1 MSAMPRRPK
10 PRPTAPE
17 PAEFEA
23 EVFRGLEPLAGAELG
38 RLGASVRPDSLRFRY
53 AGPWRRLLELRTVVA
68 VQAVVA
74 RGLARP
80 SALLDDGTFKRLTS
94 AIGHVRSLHPA
105 GAFGTFR
112 LSAAGADSPAF
123 LRVRERIAR
132 ETGLRDV
139 GEGGD
144 LLLGFRHAPPA
155 RQFELAVRISP
166 RPLSTRTWRVCNL
179 PGALNAAVA
188 AAMVQLAEPSADE
201 TFLNLACGSGT
212 LLIERA
218 LIGPANRVMGCDL
231 DMGAQACATENV
243 RAAGVSVEL
252 QAWDARELPM
262 ADKTVDTLVADLPFG
277 QLMGS
282 HEENAELYP
291 KILAE
296 AARVA
301 RPGGRFVAIT
311 QQVNLF
317 ERCLQRGADRWSC
330 ERTLRLELPTNAG
343 LLKPRIY
350 VLRRSDMT

>member
-1 MSAMPRRPK
+1 VGSMPRH
-10 PRPTAPE
+10 PRPRPPAPE

-23 EVFRGLEPLAGAELG
+23 EVLRGLEPFAGSELR
-38 RLGASVRPDSLRFRY
+38 RLGASVGPDSRRFRY

-68 VQAVVA
+68 VHAVVA

-94 AIGHVRSLHPA
+94 AIGHIRSLLPA

-112 LSAAGADSPAF
+112 LSAAGAESPAF

-144 LLLGFRHAPPA
+144 LLLGFRRMPSA
-155 RQFELAVRISP
+155 FELAVRISP
-166 RPLSTRTWRVCNL
+166 RPLSARDWRVCNL

-218 LIGPANRVMGCDL
+218 LIGPAGRLVGCDL
-231 DMGAQACATENV
+231 DAGALACAAENV
-243 RAAGVSVEL
+243 RAAGVGVEL
-252 QAWDARELPM
+252 QAWDARELPLV
-262 ADKTVDTLVADLPFG
+262 DGTVDALVADLPFG

-282 HEENAELYP
+282 HEANAELYP
-291 KILAE
+291 RILAE
-296 AARVA
+296 ATRVA

-317 ERCLQRGADRWSC
+317 ERCLERGADRWSC
-330 ERTLRLELPTNAG
+330 EHTLRLELPTNTG
-343 LLKPRIY
+343 PLKPRIY